1 MTDTFS
7 YTFNETKEY
16 DNVLLF
22 CAASNQEAGLFME
35 RTEKL
40 ENWQAVYTDLEDHS
54 NLRNVKEGAGNHMI
68 TKGAIKI
75 IYTWKEDEDITQED
89 LNNFWN
95 LVEEN
100 AFGVNVELVKSSAE
114 DRQMIFNASFENNS
128 NTWVGYPLP
137 YTLDCSG
144 VRQEILEDG
153 TDIFCY
159 VFKENDQENWTRQH
173 CNIASGETFT
183 IAKEGNE
190 YCYVVFGEAVE
201 ANGKTLEALKPY
213 RLTNESIEVTN
224 NSNNSCKIFRTYK

>member
-1 MTDTFS
+1 MAS

-40 ENWQAVYTDLEDHS
+40 EHWEAVYTDLENHS

-68 TKGAIKI
+68 TKGVIKI
-75 IYTWKEDEDITQED
+75 IYTWRENEDITQED
-89 LNNFWN
+89 LNNFWD
-95 LVEEN
+95 LAEAN
-100 AFGVNVELVKSSAE
+100 AFGVNIELIESSAE
-114 DRQMIFNASFENNS
+114 NRRMVFNASFENNS

-137 YTLDCSG
+137 YVLDCSG

-159 VFKENDQENWTRQH
+159 VFKENDQENWTKQH

-183 IAKEGNE
+183 ITKEGNE

-201 ANGKTLEALKPY
+201 ANGNTLEALKPY
-213 RLTNESIEVTN
+213 LLTSESIEVTN

>member
-1 MTDTFS
+1 MAS
-7 YTFNETKEY
+7 YTFNEMKEY

-22 CAASNQEAGLFME
+22 CAASNQEVGRFME
-35 RTEKL
+35 RTKKL
-40 ENWQAVYTDLEDHS
+40 ENWEAVYTDLENHS

-89 LNNFWN
+89 LDNFWN
-95 LVEEN
+95 LAEAN
-100 AFGVNVELVKSSAE
+100 AFGVNIELIESSAE
-114 DRQMIFNASFENNS
+114 NRRMVFNASFENNS

-137 YTLDCSG
+137 YVLDCSS

-159 VFKENDQENWTRQH
+159 VFKENDQDNWTRQH

-183 IAKEGNE
+183 ITKEGNE

-201 ANGKTLEALKPY
+201 TNGKTLEALKPY
-213 RLTNESIEVTN
+213 RLTNENIEVTN
-224 NSNNSCKIFRTYK
+224 NSNNSCKIFRIYK

>member
-1 MTDTFS
+1 MAS
-7 YTFNETKEY
+7 YTFNEMKEY

-22 CAASNQEAGLFME
+22 CAASNQEAGRFME

-40 ENWQAVYTDLEDHS
+40 ENWEAVYTDLGNHS

-75 IYTWKEDEDITQED
+75 IYTWKEDENITQED

-95 LVEEN
+95 LAEEN
-100 AFGVNVELVKSSAE
+100 AFGVNIELIESSAE
-114 DRQMIFNASFENNS
+114 NRRMIFNASFENSS

-137 YTLDCSG
+137 YVLDCSS

-159 VFKENDQENWTRQH
+159 VFKENDQENWTKQH

-183 IAKEGNE
+183 IPKEGNE

-201 ANGKTLEALKPY
+201 SNGKTLEALKPY

>member
-1 MTDTFS
+1 MAS

-35 RTEKL
+35 RTKKF
-40 ENWQAVYTDLEDHS
+40 ENWEAVYTDLENHS

-89 LNNFWN
+89 LDNFWN
-95 LVEEN
+95 LAKEN
-100 AFGVNVELVKSSAE
+100 AFGVNIELIESNAE
-114 DRQMIFNASFENNS
+114 NRQMIFNASFENNS
-128 NTWVGYPLP
+128 NAWVGYPLP

-159 VFKENDQENWTRQH
+159 VFKENDQENWTKQH

-183 IAKEGNE
+183 ITKEGNE

-201 ANGKTLEALKPY
+201 TNAKTLEALKPY

>member
-1 MTDTFS
+1 MAS
-7 YTFNETKEY
+7 YTFNEIKEY

-22 CAASNQEAGLFME
+22 CAASNQEVGRFME
-35 RTEKL
+35 RTKKL
-40 ENWQAVYTDLEDHS
+40 ENWEAVYTDLENHS

-89 LNNFWN
+89 LDNFWN
-95 LVEEN
+95 LAEAN
-100 AFGVNVELVKSSAE
+100 AFGVNIELIESSAE
-114 DRQMIFNASFENNS
+114 NRRMVFNASFENNS

-137 YTLDCSG
+137 YVLDCSS
-144 VRQEILEDG
+144 VRKEILEDG

-159 VFKENDQENWTRQH
+159 VFKENDQDNWTRQH

-183 IAKEGNE
+183 ITKEGNE

-201 ANGKTLEALKPY
+201 TNGKTLEALKPY
-213 RLTNESIEVTN
+213 RLTNENIEVTN
-224 NSNNSCKIFRTYK
+224 NSNNSCKIFRIYK